1 MPVTTVPPTQLKS
14 LVPLAIKAVLLGLTC
29 VAASNAAE
37 NNHAA
42 NPKGSQA
49 PGSCD
54 EPCLKGFMDIYLDAL
69 GKHDPT
75 LVPTASHYRYTE
87 NGARIRLGEALW
99 VTFNSLG
106 KYRHDVADPVTGGI
120 ATFVSLT
127 ENHEIPYPDLL
138 AVRLKVENRKITEI
152 ETVVNRHARAAEN
165 LPPQDP
171 TWMETMER
179 SEPESSRISRDA
191 LKQGAL
197 AYMRAIA
204 FHDGSLAPFAQSCI
218 RLENG
223 GVTALGPNDKPPV
236 PQLKMPPPANG
247 APATPSFFLLGLG
260 CGDQL
265 SHMSYSFITGYED
278 AHFPIVDTRR
288 QLVFATFN
296 FTRRGN
302 VESWP
307 LDGQSV
313 PFPEGMRYP
322 NEMLNT
328 EIFKF
333 VDGKISRV
341 EAVFTGPQSYMLGTG
356 WPGGSKPESRPI
368 GK

>member
-1 MPVTTVPPTQLKS
+1 MRITGIPSAQLNKLLPT
-14 LVPLAIKAVLLGLTC
+14 ATAGVLLSLACTATPP
-29 VAASNAAE
+29 VANAA
-37 NNHAA
+37 
-42 NPKGSQA
+42 GTQQA
-49 PGSCD
+49 STCD
-54 EPCLKGFMDIYLDAL
+54 EACLKGFMDTYLDAL
-69 GKHDPT
+69 NKHDPS
-75 LVPTASHYRYTE
+75 LVPTAAHYRYTE
-87 NGARIRLGEALW
+87 NGAQIPLGEALW
-99 VTFNSLG
+99 VTFNSFG
-106 KYRHDVADPVTGGI
+106 KYRHDVADPETGGI

-127 ENHEIPYPDLL
+127 ENHEFPFPDLL
-138 AVRLKVENRKITEI
+138 AVRLKVVKQKITEI
-152 ETVVNRHARAAEN
+152 ETVVDRHARAAGN

-171 TWMETMER
+171 SWMRIMER
-179 SEPESSRISRDA
+179 VEPEPRRVSRET
-191 LKQGAL
+191 LEKGAL

-204 FHDGSLAPFAQSCI
+204 FHDGNLAPFAKSCI

-223 GVTALGPNDKPPV
+223 GVTALGPDDEPPV
-236 PQLKMPPPANG
+236 PELKMPPATNG

-260 CGDQL
+260 CGEQL
-265 SHMSYSFITGYED
+265 SHLSYSFITGYED
-278 AHFPIVDTRR
+278 AHFPIVDTQR

-302 VESWP
+302 VETWP
-307 LDGQSV
+307 LDGKAV

-333 VDGKISRV
+333 VDGKITRV

>member
-1 MPVTTVPPTQLKS
+1 MRVTGIPS
-14 LVPLAIKAVLLGLTC
+14 LRFMALFGLACLVTPHLA
-29 VAASNAAE
+29 NAA
-37 NNHAA
+37 AA
-42 NPKGSQA
+42 QEASV
-49 PGSCD
+49 CD
-54 EPCLKGFMDIYLDAL
+54 EACLKGFMDTYLDAL
-69 GKHDPT
+69 GKHDPS
-75 LVPTASHYRYTE
+75 LVPTAPHYRYTE
-87 NGARIRLGEALW
+87 NGAQIPLGEALW

-106 KYRHDVADPVTGGI
+106 KYRHDVADPQTGGI
-120 ATFVSLT
+120 ATFVSLV
-127 ENHEIPYPDLL
+127 ENQELPFPDLL
-138 AVRLKVENRKITEI
+138 AVRLKVVNRKITEI
-152 ETVVNRHARAAEN
+152 ETVVDRHARAAEN
-165 LPPQDP
+165 LPPQGSELDGDHAASGAGADP
-171 TWMETMER
+171 GLTRNVE
-179 SEPESSRISRDA
+179 
-191 LKQGAL
+191 KGAL

-204 FHDGSLAPFAQSCI
+204 FHDGKLAPFAKSCI

-223 GVTALGPNDKPPV
+223 GVTALGPDDKAPV
-236 PQLKMPPPANG
+236 PELKMPPAANG
-247 APATPSFFLLGLG
+247 APAAPSFFLLGLG

-278 AHFPIVDTRR
+278 AHFPIVDTQR

-307 LDGQSV
+307 LDGKSV

-333 VDGKISRV
+333 VNGKITRV
-341 EAVFTGPQSYMLGTG
+341 EAVFTGPQTYMRGTG
-356 WPGGSKPESRPI
+356 WPGGSKAEARPI

>member
-1 MPVTTVPPTQLKS
+1 MRVIGIASVRFKA
-14 LVPLAIKAVLLGLTC
+14 LVPWAIRGLLLSLACIGTLHVE
-29 VAASNAAE
+29 NAAG
-37 NNHAA
+37 AR
-42 NPKGSQA
+42 GT
-49 PGSCD
+49 GSCD
-54 EPCLKGFMDIYLDAL
+54 EACLKGFMDTYLNAL
-69 GKHDPT
+69 DKHDPS

-87 NGARIRLGEALW
+87 NGAQIPLGDALW
-99 VTFNSLG
+99 VTFNSFG
-106 KYRHDVADPVTGGI
+106 KYRHDVADPQTGGI
-120 ATFVSLT
+120 ATYVSLM
-127 ENHEIPYPDLL
+127 ENHEFPFPDLL
-138 AVRLKVENRKITEI
+138 AVRLKIVDRKITEI
-152 ETVVNRHARAAEN
+152 ETVVDRHARAAQN

-171 TWMETMER
+171 SWMEIMER
-179 SEPESSRISRDA
+179 VEAQSTRVSRET

-204 FHDGSLAPFAQSCI
+204 FHDGSLAPFARSCI

-223 GVTALGPNDKPPV
+223 GVTALGPDDKPPV
-236 PQLKMPPPANG
+236 PALNMPPSTNG
-247 APATPSFFLLGLG
+247 APAAPSFFLLGLG
-260 CGDQL
+260 CGEQL

-278 AHFPIVDTRR
+278 AHFPIVDTER

-307 LDGQSV
+307 LDGKSV

-341 EAVFTGPQSYMLGTG
+341 EAVFTGPQSYMQGTG
-356 WPGGSKPESRPI
+356 WPGGTKAESRPV
-368 GK
+368 GQ